1 MAVTDLSPVQRFLVN
16 ARQIALARPANADY
30 RLYERLKADLQRIVT
45 DSGEY
50 QRACAE
56 LARMCGVERA
66 DLEGL

>member
-16 ARQIALARPANADY
+16 ARQIALARRANADY

-50 QRACAE
+50 QRACVA
-56 LARMCGVERA
+56 LARMCGV
-66 DLEGL
+66 

>member
-1 MAVTDLSPVQRFLVN
+1 VQRFLVN

-30 RLYERLKADLQRIVT
+30 RLYERFKADLQRIVT

-56 LARMCGVERA
+56 LARMCGV
-66 DLEGL
+66 

>member
-1 MAVTDLSPVQRFLVN
+1 MNAADLSPVQRFLVN

-50 QRACAE
+50 QRACTE
-56 LARMCGVERA
+56 LARMCGVVGTNVE
-66 DLEGL
+66 